1 MSIKSLILIINAMIT
16 LCIVVMAGCFMAVR
30 NAANNKIYSKV
41 EVVPHRKVALLLG
54 TNPIGRTGRRNQ
66 FFLRRL
72 DATEALYK
80 AGKIDK
86 ILISGAAHPENNYDE
101 PAEMMRQ
108 LIERGVPQN
117 VFILDKEGF
126 RTINS
131 VVRAKEV
138 FGVDSVLIISQKF
151 HNERALFLAKH
162 KGLDAIAYN
171 ATNTSSKSWRRKMF
185 ARELLARVKAVLEI
199 L

>member
-30 NAANNKIYSKV
+30 NAASNKIYSNV

-80 AGKIDK
+80 AGKIDQ

-138 FGVDSVLIISQKF
+138 FGADSVLIISQNF

-171 ATNTSSKSWRRKMF
+171 AANTSSKSWRRKMF